1 MKKPIF
7 YSQLGEDVFIFKNFI
22 NKIVKDGIFIE
33 LGALDGE
40 KYSNSKFFEDNLG
53 FTGILIEP
61 TKNFNKLIINR
72 PNCKNYNYAI
82 SNIEGENIFIGEDA
96 TAGIIDNIPEFMYN
110 RYHKNKSSEYKV
122 QGIPIS
128 KIINKSNI
136 DYIDIYFIDVEGAEL
151 IVLDTTDWSIPIYL
165 IIIEL
170 HNIDI
175 EKDKKCRD
183 LLLKKGFKF
192 YTSLCSNEIWVNDNY
207 KYKERLY
214 DDTIKFPKI
223 NSLSEIGNF
232 PFIERSFQNQ
242 IIKTLNETFLPS

>member
-1 MKKPIF
+1 MEKPIF
-7 YSQLGEDVFIFKNFI
+7 YSQLGEDLYIFKNFI

-33 LGALDGE
+33 LGALDGI
-40 KYSNSKFFEDNLG
+40 KYSNSKFFEDELG

-61 TKNFNKLIINR
+61 TKNYQKLIINR
-72 PNCKNYNYAI
+72 PNCKNFNYAI
-82 SNIEGENIFIGEDA
+82 SNIEGENIFIGDDA
-96 TAGIIDNIPEFMYN
+96 TAGIMDNIPEFMLN
-110 RYHKNKSSEYKV
+110 RYHKKSLKYKV
-122 QGIPIS
+122 EGIPIS

-136 DYIDIYFIDVEGAEL
+136 NYIDIYFIDVEGAEF

-175 EKDKKCRD
+175 EKDNKCRE
-183 LLLKKGFKF
+183 LLLKNGFKF
-192 YTSLCSNEIWVNDNY
+192 YASLCSNEIWVNENY

-223 NSLSEIGNF
+223 NLLSEIGNF
-232 PFIERSFQNQ
+232 PYIEKSFINQ
-242 IIKTLNETFLPS
+242 IITTLNKN